1 MGLSKMKYIATTLA
15 LIACV
20 SAFLLPLSI
29 YADTDYDPVPVI
41 NIDKSADES
50 MLVNASWIDDEMLRI
65 DVVDLDAGAVSSLAI
80 RLCDFITDYGNSPY
94 VLVQAADLD
103 GNISGA
109 VQISNPFYSKA
120 TKEATTQADEP
131 GAGSEN
137 VYADTRYRDTAPTPL
152 GLTPDGTGTV
162 VDNVVTQNDIEFFT
176 VFTEEGNV
184 FFLVVDRQSSTDNV
198 YLLNAVTEADLM
210 ALAER
215 SGNPIE
221 DSSVSVIPP
230 LPEPSVELPQ
240 EEPSQSSELEPL
252 STPSRN
258 SSGFMVILIV
268 ALLAGGA
275 VYYVKVI
282 LPKKNSTFED
292 DDFDVDDYDELDD
305 GKYIEDD
312 FDDFDI
318 GDRGDE

>member
-1 MGLSKMKYIATTLA
+1 MGLSKMKYIATVLA

-29 YADTDYDPVPVI
+29 YADTDYDSVPVI
-41 NIDKSADES
+41 SIDKSADGS
-50 MLVNASWIDDEMLRI
+50 MLVNASWVDDEMLRI
-65 DVVDLDAGAVSSLAI
+65 DVVDLDTGAVSSLAI

-120 TKEATTQADEP
+120 TKETTIQTNE
-131 GAGSEN
+131 AGTDLEN
-137 VYADTRYRDTAPTPL
+137 VYADTSYRDTSPTPL

-230 LPEPSVELPQ
+230 LPEPPVELLQ

-252 STPSRN
+252 STSSRN
-258 SSGFMVILIV
+258 SNGFMVILIV

-282 LPKKNSTFED
+282 LPKKNSNFED
-292 DDFDVDDYDELDD
+292 DDFDVDDYDEFDD
-305 GKYIEDD
+305 TEYIEDE

-318 GDRGDE
+318 NVRGDE